1 MYFSTLLVL
10 RFANRVFEP
19 LWNRDHINCVIFSF
33 KENFGTQGRGGY
45 FNDVSTDETHTT
57 SSYTCGPHSCQRMCS
72 QFPLI
77 DVLLFFASLVQFGI
91 IRDVMQNHLLQ
102 MLSILAM
109 ETPISLSAEDVRDE
123 KVRLLRTI
131 ASITAPDTVLGQ
143 YTADPKGREPGYTD
157 DKDVPDDSV
166 TPTFATCVMHI
177 KSGTIQQKK
186 YTSTRRMFDCVW
198 CWLLISHL
206 CLFLCIFCFQ
216 PAILVGPVFPSS

>member
-1 MYFSTLLVL
+1 M
-10 RFANRVFEP
+10 
-19 LWNRDHINCVIFSF
+19 
-33 KENFGTQGRGGY
+33 
-45 FNDVSTDETHTT
+45 
-57 SSYTCGPHSCQRMCS
+57 
-72 QFPLI
+72 
-77 DVLLFFASLVQFGI
+77 QFGI

-177 KSGTIQQKK
+177 KSGPKQQQTP
-186 YTSTRRMFDCVW
+186 YPSMRRMFDARMVLVADLSLMLVP
-198 CWLLISHL
+198 LLFSASN
-206 CLFLCIFCFQ
+206 Q
-216 PAILVGPVFPSS
+216 QSSLGRCSLHHEGR